1 MYRLIG
7 VNLLL
12 SNLLMFIF
20 YTGYFSYFT
29 YSLAKTEPKLLTQVY
44 VVMFVFYT
52 VLYGINI
59 FRRLYNLY
67 YILSNYGKT
76 VPLITYNQNT
86 RDRFTMFGNIKLF
99 IIEAVL
105 LSHFYPRFTKCATY
119 DYNVELCNS
128 LRIIVYSF
136 EITLTVVILVLLLI
150 AFIVLISLCNNSIDR
165 RVILKL
171 FDFINFPKEILR
183 KIKIIKFHPF
193 DRLCNI
199 CLEDHKNRVNWIS
212 LYCSHKFHH
221 ECITAWK
228 QENKQC
234 PICNT
239 DINVISDSLL
249 SINI

>member
-7 VNLLL
+7 TNLLL
-12 SNLLMFIF
+12 SNLLMFLF
-20 YTGYFSYFT
+20 YIGYFSYFV
-29 YSLAKTEPKLLTQVY
+29 YSLIKTEPKLLTQVY
-44 VVMFVFYT
+44 VAMFVFYT

-67 YILSNYGKT
+67 YIISNFGKT

-86 RDRFTMFGNIKLF
+86 RDRFTMFGNIKMF
-99 IIEAVL
+99 IIEGVL

-119 DYNVELCNS
+119 GYNTELCNS

-150 AFIVLISLCNNSIDR
+150 GFIVLMSLCNNSIDR

-171 FDFINFPKEILR
+171 LDFINFPKEILR

-193 DRLCNI
+193 NKLCNI
-199 CLEDHKNRVNWIS
+199 CLEDHNNKVNWIS
-212 LYCSHKFHH
+212 LSCSHKFHH
-221 ECITAWK
+221 ECIIAWK
-228 QENKQC
+228 EENKYC

-239 DINVISDSLL
+239 EINIISDSLL